1 MEKYVWGN
9 NRRFNAFSNYSIK
22 TFGSRYQKLSLDAG
36 FTCPNRDGSISV
48 NGCTFCSNDAFNPT
62 YCSPVKSITQQ
73 LDEGIEFHRKRYRR
87 AGKYIAYFQAYSNTY
102 APLELLIKRYE
113 EALSH
118 PEIVGLSI
126 GTRPDCIDDEKLD
139 YLQSLK
145 NDHFISIEYGIE
157 SCYNKTL
164 KKINRGHSFEK
175 TVEAIQ
181 ATAERNIFMVA
192 HLVLGLPGE
201 NLEEMLDEASIIST
215 LPINCVKLHQL
226 QILKNTAVEK
236 EYLENTSEFKIFK
249 LEEYIDFIID
259 FLERLSPDIM
269 IERLIGEVPPRFLAY
284 PAWSLLRNDQILNM
298 IEKKMEQRDTWQ
310 GKLYRN
316 K

>member
-48 NGCTFCSNDAFNPT
+48 NGCTFCSNDAFNPS
-62 YCSPVKSITQQ
+62 YCTSSKSITQQ

-102 APLELLIKRYE
+102 ATLDLLKQRYE

-118 PEIVGLSI
+118 PEIVGISI
-126 GTRPDCIDDEKLD
+126 GTRPDCIDEEKLD
-139 YLQSLK
+139 YLQYL
-145 NDHFISIEYGIE
+145 NINHFISIEYGIE

-164 KKINRGHSFEK
+164 NKINRGHSFEK
-175 TVEAIQ
+175 AVETIQ
-181 ATAERNIFMVA
+181 ATASREIFMVA
-192 HLVLGLPGE
+192 HFILGLPGE
-201 NLEEMLDEASIIST
+201 SKEEMLEEASIISK
-215 LPINCVKLHQL
+215 LPINCIKLHQL
-226 QILKNTAVEK
+226 QILKNTSLEK
-236 EYLENTSEFKIFK
+236 QYSENPADFNIFQ
-249 LEEYIDFIID
+249 LDEYIDFVID
-259 FLERLSPDIM
+259 FMERLNPEIM
-269 IERLIGEVPPRFLAY
+269 IERLLGEVPPRFLAV
-284 PAWSLLRNDQILNM
+284 PAWSLLRNDQILIM
-298 IEKKMEQRDTWQ
+298 IEKRMEQRDSWQ